1 MFSEDDG
8 EFVVIEEKV
17 RAVAI
22 DIRHEMLTEAF
33 EFLATHF
40 EAINALYDEML
51 GVEEKWREAF
61 SELDEAIKGLESDEE
76 RWAFMTALT
85 QLNARKMRVMAAED
99 ASIAGLY
106 DYRFGDEFI
115 GESMQ
120 VSWDH
125 ALDLN
130 PKALEV
136 ILGESEA
143 AQKWLAKLD
152 QRSVVR
158 VVRDGKRTAVLH
170 WRPDDEADVVQPDY
184 VGATQASLANGES

>member
-1 MFSEDDG
+1 
-8 EFVVIEEKV
+8 
-17 RAVAI
+17 
-22 DIRHEMLTEAF
+22 
-33 EFLATHF
+33 
-40 EAINALYDEML
+40 
-51 GVEEKWREAF
+51 
-61 SELDEAIKGLESDEE
+61 
-76 RWAFMTALT
+76 MT
-85 QLNARKMRVMAAED
+85 VMAAEEG
-99 ASIAGLY
+99 SIADVF
-106 DYRFGDEFI
+106 DYRYGEEFI

-136 ILGESEA
+136 ILGESDA
-143 AQKWLAKLD
+143 AQKWLAKLN

-170 WRPDDEADVVQPDY
+170 WRPGEAAVVVQPDY